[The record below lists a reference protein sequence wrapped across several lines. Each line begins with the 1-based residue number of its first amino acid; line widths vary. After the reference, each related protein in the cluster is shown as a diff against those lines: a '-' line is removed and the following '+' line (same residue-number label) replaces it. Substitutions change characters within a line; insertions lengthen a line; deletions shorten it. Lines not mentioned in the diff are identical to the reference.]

1 MNEPHQDTDFS
12 PLRAAPLAPG
22 GIARVVG
29 VVAMDA
35 DDTLWDCQEAFMAV
49 EDDFC
54 RLLSPWADAAVARQ
68 TLAEVEQRNIP
79 LTGYGAKAFT
89 LSMVETAVKLARGA
103 CTGSV
108 VEKVLRLGERLM
120 QLPARPLPGV
130 VEALRRVRRA
140 VDCPV
145 VVFTKG
151 ELIDQEGKM
160 ARSGL
165 RGWFDDVVT
174 VADKTPQSYEA
185 LCRRYATRVERMLM
199 VGNSFRSDID
209 PVLRL
214 GGWAAYVP
222 YHAVWAHEQIE
233 EYRHPRLW
241 RLDSLLE
248 LTGGA

>member
-1 MNEPHQDTDFS
+1 MQETHPNSDVR
-12 PLRAAPLAPG
+12 PLSTAPLAPG
-22 GIARVVG
+22 GIAQVVG

-35 DDTLWDCQEAFMAV
+35 DDTLWDCQEAFVAV

-54 RLLSPWADAAVARQ
+54 QLLSPWADAAVARQ
-68 TLAEVEQRNIP
+68 TLATVERQNIP

-89 LSMVETAVKLARGA
+89 LSMVEAAIKLSHGA
-103 CTGSV
+103 CTGSL
-108 VEKVLRLGERLM
+108 VEAVLGLGERLM

-151 ELIDQEGKM
+151 ELLDQEGKM

-233 EYRHPRLW
+233 EYPHPRLW
-241 RLDSLLE
+241 RLTSLLD